1 MLVHEPITRWRSRLP
16 SIRVVRRLLALL
28 LVVPVLA
35 GGLLGSPVGTARA
48 DELSDALAKQRAI
61 EQQIRTQKSRVTEL
75 AKLQS
80 SLSGQI
86 ASTRRSLATVN
97 ADLATVRRQV
107 DQMMADIA
115 VVQARYDDLVGQIK
129 DLDAQLVQLRAEE
142 ALKVEQLAQQKA
154 QLAARIR
161 NTYDV
166 DRRSMLELILSS
178 ASFTDLLA
186 EAGYYLDIA
195 AQDRALAAGI
205 EHDQR
210 VLAALGETIVATRA
224 QTDQLRVD
232 AAAEKTKLDAQLADL
247 RQAQKQL
254 EALEAETKRLLDAQ
268 RAAYA
273 RLSQNKAAAERVLAE
288 ARAAERALQRDIDE
302 LIARQYRLGR
312 IPSVYNGTL
321 EWPMSGTIT
330 QEFGCTGFSWE
341 PPLGGC
347 DHFHRGIDIA
357 APMYT
362 PIKAAG
368 PGTVVFAGPN
378 PYDPYPKA
386 WIVIIAHSTGLR
398 TWYGHLDNA
407 TKPPTVREGDVV
419 RPGEVIAYEGMTGR
433 TTGPHLHWMVELDG
447 DFVNPRLF
455 L

>member
-1 MLVHEPITRWRSRLP
+1 MLGHDPKTRRRNRRPNPRLA
-16 SIRVVRRLLALL
+16 RRFVALL
-28 LVVPVLA
+28 LILPVLA
-35 GGLLGSPVGTARA
+35 GGLLAAPVQTARA
-48 DELSDALAKQRAI
+48 DELSDALAQQRAL
-61 EQQIRTQKSRVTEL
+61 EQKIRTQKSRVAEL
-75 AKLQS
+75 ARLQS
-80 SLSGQI
+80 DLSGQI

-107 DQMMADIA
+107 DHMIADIA
-115 VVQARYDDLVGQIK
+115 IVQARYDDLVAQIL
-129 DLDAQLVQLRAEE
+129 DLDAQLIQLRAEE
-142 ALKVEQLAQQKA
+142 ALKVEQLADRKA

-166 DRRSMLELILSS
+166 DRTSMLELVLSS
-178 ASFTDLLA
+178 SSFTDLLA

-205 EHDQR
+205 EQDQR

-224 QTDQLRVD
+224 ETDQLRLD
-232 AAAEKTKLDAQLADL
+232 AAAEKAKLDAQLADL

-254 EALEAETKRLLDAQ
+254 EALEAETERLLEAQ
-268 RAAYA
+268 RTAYA
-273 RLSQNKAAAERVLAE
+273 RLSQNKAAAERVLAA
-288 ARAAERALQRDIDE
+288 ARAAERALQKEIDE
-302 LIARQYRLGR
+302 IVARQYRLGR

-321 EWPMSGTIT
+321 DWPMSGTIT

-347 DHFHRGIDIA
+347 AHFHRGIDIA

-378 PYDPYPKA
+378 PYDAFPKA
-386 WIVIIAHSTGLR
+386 WIVIIAHSTELR

-419 RPGEVIAYEGMTGR
+419 RQGEVIAYEGMTGR
-433 TTGPHLHWMVELDG
+433 TTGPHLHWMVELEG